1 MHSLGRFP
9 VSAGSDFLPVGQ
21 PLLEAEQEP
30 VLACC
35 KESVGMEL
43 NDSEDYCW
51 FSCMQMMCP
60 LNNHYYYYVHI
71 LEVSILIPICN

>member
-35 KESVGMEL
+35 KESVGVEL
-43 NDSEDYCW
+43 NDSEVTTAGFRACK
-51 FSCMQMMCP
+51 
-60 LNNHYYYYVHI
+60 
-71 LEVSILIPICN
+71 